1 MMATQPVPSDV
12 LRLDRVFR
20 SDTLQTLRKFLEM
33 SPDLKTL
40 VDQRVLQIRAIID
53 NNRVFADL
61 LWKLSKR
68 EHPSNR
74 SGLDE
79 DLDAGVLV
87 LIAPD
92 YLKVEIQ
99 KKLPILAEQTG
110 ASLAEVEHEWASLR
124 AKLHFYRPWSPLPE
138 GWSDDPKDLPP
149 NREIVDPKD
158 LPYLHASQELGLP
171 VFTSDRHLQ
180 KMGAPVLWVCVDTT
194 CRDSIRTDIAA
205 CGHARLDT
213 AFRDHA
219 RSTSVTIGFT
229 LGSTLTVT
237 IGVETLQAAVR
248 GIQSLF
254 DRFRRQP
261 AWLQLLAA
269 GALATIVIHPKS
281 RAKLVQAWESAW
293 AVASR
298 AKGPVFEGVLDLIQQ
313 LAAAQSDAA
322 RTLGQ
327 IQAALPPAQK
337 ATAIVH
343 ARRICVESRGPV
355 SIDEIVRKMRREG
368 YSARAKYPEGYLR
381 RVMRKSGQFIE
392 VSPRMFELRA

>member
-1 MMATQPVPSDV
+1 MSELQDSALDTTSPS
-12 LRLDRVFR
+12 
-20 SDTLQTLRKFLEM
+20 
-33 SPDLKTL
+33 
-40 VDQRVLQIRAIID
+40 
-53 NNRVFADL
+53 
-61 LWKLSKR
+61 
-68 EHPSNR
+68 
-74 SGLDE
+74 
-79 DLDAGVLV
+79 
-87 LIAPD
+87 
-92 YLKVEIQ
+92 Q
-99 KKLPILAEQTG
+99 KP
-110 ASLAEVEHEWASLR
+110 R
-124 AKLHFYRPWSPLPE
+124 AKLTGFPGENQGLVAVPHYIGSKANL
-138 GWSDDPKDLPP
+138 
-149 NREIVDPKD
+149 N
-158 LPYLHASQELGLP
+158 ASGP
-171 VFTSDRHLQ
+171 I
-180 KMGAPVLWVCVDTT
+180 GAPGLYTVEFVLA
-194 CRDSIRTDIAA
+194 IRTDTAA

-229 LGSTLTVT
+229 LGSTFTVT

-248 GIQSLF
+248 GIKSLF
-254 DRFRRQP
+254 DCFRRQP
-261 AWLQLLAA
+261 AWLQLLAT

-293 AVASR
+293 AAASR

-313 LAAAQSDAA
+313 LAVAQSDAG

-355 SIDEIVRKMRREG
+355 SIDEIVRKMRKEG